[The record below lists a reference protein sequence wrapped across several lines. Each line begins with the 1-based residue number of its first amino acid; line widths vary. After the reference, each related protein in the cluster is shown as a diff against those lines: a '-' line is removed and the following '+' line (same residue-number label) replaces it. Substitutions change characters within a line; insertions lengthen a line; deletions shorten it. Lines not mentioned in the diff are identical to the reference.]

1 MLEFRCS
8 NCSQRLVVRE
18 DRAGRVSRCPRCKAE
33 VTIPQAS
40 TPEPVVEIEDDELT
54 LITPAKPLDGAM
66 LNLPDERELRER
78 VAERQREEERLLTSL
93 GVRRGD
99 SLTGERRFAW
109 PVDVLLYP
117 TSGPGVTVLVLF
129 VGAHLLSELVR
140 RFVPLVGRAGCVL
153 VAVSFIFGLC
163 AAWYLA
169 ECIHDSARGGTR
181 APEFVGA
188 GQSEMWSRVSYL
200 LAVCIIYFVPFV
212 LYTMFAPGRDAIF
225 WGLAAY
231 TLVFF
236 PIGLLA
242 MVVNDSL
249 SALNPLFLLGSIFR
263 TLFSYIVLLIVL
275 AAMGALL
282 WLGSQVGMEE
292 EEMRPFWLE
301 AVGLATSVYV
311 AFVLAHVLGRFYW
324 RNADKLDWGL

>member
-40 TPEPVVEIEDDELT
+40 TPEPVGQTEDDELT

-66 LNLPDERELRER
+66 LNLPDERELLER
-78 VAERQREEERLLTSL
+78 VAERQHEEERLLTSL
-93 GVRRGD
+93 GIQRSD
-99 SLTGERRFAW
+99 SHTGERRFVW
-109 PVDVLLYP
+109 PIDVLLYP
-117 TSGPGVTVLVLF
+117 TSGPGLTVLVLL
-129 VGAHLLSELVR
+129 VGVHLLAELAR
-140 RFVPLVGRAGCVL
+140 RFVPLVGQAGL
-153 VAVSFIFGLC
+153 VFLAASFIVGLY

-169 ECIHDSARGGTR
+169 ECVHDSARGGMR
-181 APEFVGA
+181 APESIGA
-188 GQSEMWSRVSYL
+188 GRSEMWSRVSYL
-200 LAVCIIYFVPFV
+200 LAVCIVYLVPFV

-263 TLFSYIVLLIVL
+263 TFFQYTGLLILL
-275 AAMGALL
+275 AAVGTLL
-282 WLGSQVGMEE
+282 WLGSQVGME

-311 AFVLAHVLGRFYW
+311 AFVLAHILGRFYW
-324 RNADKLDWGL
+324 RNADRLDWGL

>member
-242 MVVNDSL
+242 MVGQRDRVKLAGRVVADRRRRDR
-249 SALNPLFLLGSIFR
+249 AGGKRDRARPLGSDR
-263 TLFSYIVLLIVL
+263 RSGPGPYLG
-275 AAMGALL
+275 AARAGPLD
-282 WLGSQVGMEE
+282 
-292 EEMRPFWLE
+292 RPHLPSP
-301 AVGLATSVYV
+301 AVARRVVDAATGP
-311 AFVLAHVLGRFYW
+311 HPIGRD
-324 RNADKLDWGL
+324 RD

>member
-40 TPEPVVEIEDDELT
+40 TPEPVVEAEDDELT

-66 LNLPDERELRER
+66 LNLPDEQERLER

-93 GVRRGD
+93 GIRRSD
-99 SLTGERRFAW
+99 SHTGERRFVW
-109 PVDVLLYP
+109 PIDVLLYP
-117 TSGPGVTVLVLF
+117 TSGPGLTVLVLLT
-129 VGAHLLSELVR
+129 VAPLLLEIIR
-140 RFVPLVGRAGCVL
+140 RFVPLGGYMGTAFLVFSFVVGL
-153 VAVSFIFGLC
+153 Y
-163 AAWYLA
+163 AAWYFA
-169 ECIHDSARGGTR
+169 ECVHDSAQGGTR
-181 APEFVGA
+181 APECVGA
-188 GQSEMWSRVSYL
+188 GRSEMWSRVSYL
-200 LAVCIIYFVPFV
+200 LAVCIIYLVPFV
-212 LYTMFAPGRDAIF
+212 LYTMFAPGRDAVF

-231 TLVFF
+231 ALVFF

-242 MVVNDSL
+242 MVVNDSI

-263 TLFSYIVLLIVL
+263 TLLQYTGLLIVL
-275 AAMGALL
+275 AAVGALL

-292 EEMRPFWLE
+292 DEMRPFWLE

-311 AFVLAHVLGRFYW
+311 AFVLAHILGRFYW
-324 RNADKLDWGL
+324 RNADRLDWGL

>member
-1 MLEFRCS
+1 MIEFRCS

-40 TPEPVVEIEDDELT
+40 TPEPIVETEDDELT

-66 LNLPDERELRER
+66 LNLPDERELLER

-93 GVRRGD
+93 GVRRSD
-99 SLTGERRFAW
+99 SHTGERRFIW
-109 PVDVLLYP
+109 PIDVLLYP
-117 TSGPGVTVLVLF
+117 TSGPGLTVLVLLS
-129 VGAHLLSELVR
+129 VAPLLLEFIR
-140 RFVPLVGRAGCVL
+140 RFVPLVGYMGMVFL
-153 VAVSFIFGLC
+153 VFSFILGLY

-200 LAVCIIYFVPFV
+200 LAVCIVYLVPFV

-263 TLFSYIVLLIVL
+263 TLFQYTGLLILL
-275 AAMGALL
+275 AAVGALL
-282 WLGSQVGMEE
+282 WLGSQAGMEE
-292 EEMRPFWLE
+292 EQMRPFWLE

-311 AFVLAHVLGRFYW
+311 TFVLAHVLGRFYW
-324 RNADKLDWGL
+324 HNADKLDWGL

>member
-40 TPEPVVEIEDDELT
+40 TPEPVVETEDDELT

-66 LNLPDERELRER
+66 LNLPDERELLER

-93 GVRRGD
+93 GIRRGD
-99 SLTGERRFAW
+99 SHTGERRFAW
-109 PVDVLLYP
+109 PIDVLLYP
-117 TSGPGVTVLVLF
+117 TSGPGLTVLVLLT
-129 VGAHLLSELVR
+129 VAPLLLELLQ
-140 RFVPLVGRAGCVL
+140 RFIPLIKHMGLLFFA
-153 VAVSFIFGLC
+153 ASFILGLY
-163 AAWYLA
+163 AVWYLA

-188 GQSEMWSRVSYL
+188 EWSEMWSRFSYL
-200 LAVCIIYFVPFV
+200 LAVYIVYLLPSVLYAMFVPR
-212 LYTMFAPGRDAIF
+212 RDAIF

-231 TLVFF
+231 SLVFF

-242 MVVNDSL
+242 MVVNDSI
-249 SALNPLFLLGSIFR
+249 SALNPFFLLGSIVR
-263 TLFSYIVLLIVL
+263 TLFQYTGLLIVL
-275 AAMGALL
+275 AAVGALL

-292 EEMRPFWLE
+292 EMRPFWLE
-301 AVGLATSVYV
+301 TVGLATSVYA
-311 AFVLAHVLGRFYW
+311 AFVLAHILGRFYW
-324 RNADKLDWGL
+324 RNADRLDWGL